1 MPTGSLPTGVLGE
14 QVLGLTEPWQACM
27 HGLIIVKGSLVPR
40 PRPAF
45 RCLQYGKAASDGKLG
60 GAWVRG

>member
-1 MPTGSLPTGVLGE
+1 MPTGVLGE

-40 PRPAF
+40 PHPAF
-45 RCLQYGKAASDGKLG
+45 RRLQYEKRQATES
-60 GAWVRG
+60 WVGPGYKTS